1 MSTSVP
7 RLDMQGLI
15 KQFGPVRAVSNMS
28 LELAPGEI
36 HGLCGHN
43 GAGKST
49 LLNML
54 GGIVQPDAGEIAI
67 DGQIQSFRDPR
78 QSQAAG
84 VARVDQELSVIAEL
98 TVAENVSLSE
108 HRGRRRQRQQ
118 RQVKRTRELM
128 ELVGLRD
135 VDPRRQLRTLSL
147 GQRQLV
153 EIARALGRQARI
165 LILDEPTATLNQL
178 EIEHVFAAVR
188 RVAESGCSVVFVS
201 HRLGEVL
208 ALCDRVTVM
217 RDGSSTFSG
226 PTAGVSASQLVETM
240 LGSALEAPE
249 ARDASGSAEGK
260 GRLHVRD
267 LTVPG
272 RVVAFNHN
280 FALGRVYG
288 LAGQVGSGATEVL
301 RALGGLE
308 PRARGRASLLE
319 RSLPLGR
326 PVACVRRGIA
336 YASNDRRDEGLF
348 IAQSVADNLAATRL
362 DTLGMELKRSGSDA
376 VRASATPLAQLAH
389 IPLERLEASVKQ
401 LSGGNQQRVLIARS
415 LQLERVRALLIDGPT
430 RGVDVAGRTAIHQLL
445 RDAADDGLLVIFAST
460 ELEELLELAD
470 TIITMRAGQ
479 VIGTYDGQV
488 AGTRILDDL
497 THRELAA

>member
-1 MSTSVP
+1 MTAAAP
-7 RLDMQGLI
+7 RLVMRDLV
-15 KQFGPVRAVSNMS
+15 KLYGPVRAVSDMS

-36 HGLCGHN
+36 HALCGHN

-54 GGIVQPDAGEIAI
+54 GGIVAPNAGEIVI
-67 DGQIQSFRDPR
+67 DGEVQSFRDPR
-78 QSQAAG
+78 QAQAAG

-98 TVAENVSLSE
+98 TIAENVGLSDRGGGARR
-108 HRGRRRQRQQ
+108 RGRLVRRTQD
-118 RQVKRTRELM
+118 LM

-178 EIEHVFAAVR
+178 EIAHVFAAVR
-188 RVAESGCSVVFVS
+188 RVAASGCSVVFVS

-217 RDGSSTFSG
+217 RDGCSTYSG
-226 PTAGVSASQLVETM
+226 PTAGVTAGQLVEAM
-240 LGSALEAPE
+240 LGSALETPQ
-249 ARDASGSAEGK
+249 ARDSSGSADGA
-260 GRLHVRD
+260 GRLQVRD
-267 LTVPG
+267 LVVPG
-272 RVVAFNHN
+272 RVTGFTHD

-288 LAGQVGSGATEVL
+288 LAGQVGSGASEVL
-301 RALGGLE
+301 RALAGLE
-308 PRARGRASLLE
+308 PRTGGNASLLD
-319 RSLPLGR
+319 RPLPLGR
-326 PVACVRRGIA
+326 PVACARRGAA
-336 YASNDRRDEGLF
+336 YASNDRREEGLF
-348 IAQSVADNLAATRL
+348 LAQSVADNLTATRL
-362 DTLGMELKRSGSDA
+362 DTLRGRLTRSGTDA
-376 VRASATPLAQLAH
+376 VRAAARPLMDLAK
-389 IPLERLEASVKQ
+389 IPVERVDAPVKQ

-415 LQLERVRALLIDGPT
+415 LRLGRVRALLIDEPT
-430 RGVDVAGRTAIHQLL
+430 RGVDVAGRASIHLLL
-445 RDAADDGLLVIFAST
+445 RDAADSGLLVVFAST
-460 ELEELLELAD
+460 ELEELRELAD
-470 TIITMRAGQ
+470 TIITMRGGR

-488 AGTRILDDL
+488 PGSRILEDL